1 MKCAAVQKSKL
12 FHQLN
17 RPYIILP
24 CEWKQNFLF
33 QNGKK
38 KRKQPV
44 HNFDRSCQGGFTQ
57 FYRTSLRQVC
67 PAWKNINPATGH
79 AAAAQTCSRPE
90 PDPSSPPPRFP
101 GQERG
106 WRRATP
112 IPPPPAAAA
121 AAGDPLRPSPVRC
134 PVPFS
139 IAAPLSVS
147 LSWRRRLGERRRG
160 SPRLPWRVLCRRQVP
175 TRCALPFSSPPVVR
189 KQSISIPNV
198 SYLYS
203 DLTQLRDIH
212 VLSTY

>member
-1 MKCAAVQKSKL
+1 MKYDAVQKSKL

-24 CEWKQNFLF
+24 CDLKQNLLF

-67 PAWKNINPATGH
+67 PAWKNINPATVH

-112 IPPPPAAAA
+112 IPPPPAAVA
-121 AAGDPLRPSPVRC
+121 AAGDPCAPPRLFALFISPSPLPSRSPFPGGDDWASGGAIRHVFLGGSFAGDKC
-134 PVPFS
+134 PPGMPSPSRPFQ
-139 IAAPLSVS
+139 
-147 LSWRRRLGERRRG
+147 
-160 SPRLPWRVLCRRQVP
+160 LCE
-175 TRCALPFSSPPVVR
+175 TEH
-189 KQSISIPNV
+189 PNP
-198 SYLYS
+198 
-203 DLTQLRDIH
+203 
-212 VLSTY
+212 